1 MNVPDLTGSTQLSQ
15 LSNEEIELR
24 QRWLE
29 FETIKSS
36 EIDQIDS
43 LIKMHVDELMD
54 SMYEHFLSFEETRS
68 FFPSPQVMERA
79 KAAQKQYFLRLARG
93 VYDSNYVADRLRVGS
108 THHRIELDPKW
119 YIGAYN
125 RAVAWLLPRLFSEGA
140 KDETAK
146 KVDVATSL
154 MKLIFFDMGLAIESY
169 IGSKELAIIQ
179 HRDAIRELET
189 EKRVTKSILESA
201 PIGIVSLDDSF
212 LCVECNEEF
221 AQLLSLTSTKDVLGK
236 NLFDLAPLLSK
247 QAFQACKETGNPSQV
262 SAEAL
267 NFLMDKTSEITYW
280 DWAIWPVK
288 RGDGST
294 SGMVAMFSNATDRVM
309 LQQQREDFVATLTHD
324 LKTPVSATNRAIKLL
339 LDGDFGELQAGQRE
353 ILETILQSNTTLYG
367 LVQTLL
373 DVYRFDSGVKE
384 MDIKECNL
392 AAVITQLV
400 TEIMPL
406 AQERRVQ
413 LRAVLPVDAN
423 PIDCDQ
429 EEVRRVIQN
438 LIDNSLKFTPPSGT
452 VTVSMT
458 QTEANTTVFVKD
470 TGKGIPTENMSKMF
484 QRFWQAG
491 SSGRY
496 YASTGLGLYL
506 ARKIVEG
513 HGGKIWCESVVGQGS
528 TFFFVV
534 PNHKQ
539 SKQNQ
544 TV

>member
-1 MNVPDLTGSTQLSQ
+1 MNTSDLEGASQ
-15 LSNEEIELR
+15 LSDLSINEIKLR
-24 QRWLE
+24 QKWLE
-29 FETIKSS
+29 FESIKDS
-36 EIDQIDS
+36 EIQIIDS
-43 LIKMHVDELMD
+43 LIEKHVDELMD
-54 SMYEHFLSFEETRS
+54 SMYEHFLNFEETRT
-68 FFPSPQVMERA
+68 FFPTPQVMERA
-79 KAAQKQYFLRLARG
+79 KAAQKQYFLRLAQG
-93 VYDSNYVADRLRVGS
+93 AYDANYVADRLRVGS
-108 THHRIELDPKW
+108 THHRIQLDPKW

-125 RAVAWLLPRLFSEGA
+125 RAVAWLLPLVLAESK
-140 KDETAK
+140 KDESAQS
-146 KVDVATSL
+146 VDVARTL

-169 IGSKELAIIQ
+169 IGSKELAIIK
-179 HRDAIRELET
+179 HRDAIQELET
-189 EKRVTKSILESA
+189 EKRVTKNILESA

-212 LCVECNEEF
+212 TCVECNEEF
-221 AQLLSLTSTKDVLGK
+221 TQLLSVSNTADVLGK
-236 NLFDLAPLLSK
+236 SLFELAPLLPK
-247 QAFQACKETGNPSQV
+247 EPFEACKETGNPSQV
-262 SAEAL
+262 SADAL
-267 NFLMDKTSEITYW
+267 NFSKDKTIETTYW

-294 SGMVAMFSNATDRVM
+294 SGTVAMFSNATDRVM

-339 LDGDFGELQAGQRE
+339 LDGDFGELRSEQRE
-353 ILETILQSNTTLYG
+353 ILETILHSNTTLYG

-392 AAVITQLV
+392 AGTITQLV

-413 LRAVLPVDAN
+413 LRALLPVDAR

-429 EEVRRVIQN
+429 EEIRRVVQN
-438 LIDNSLKFTPPSGT
+438 LIDNSLKFTPPAGT
-452 VTVSMT
+452 VTVSMSQNDDT
-458 QTEANTTVFVKD
+458 TTVHVKD
-470 TGKGIPTENMSKMF
+470 TGKGIPPENMSKLF

-513 HGGKIWCESVVGQGS
+513 HGGKIWCESTIGQGS
-528 TFFFVV
+528 TFCFEV
-534 PNHKQ
+534 PNSKPAKQ
-539 SKQNQ
+539 
-544 TV
+544 T